1 MQRPNSI
8 DLPTA
13 SANKEVLPKRGSHI
27 FFRRSKLRPDGKF
40 LLSLSH
46 VVHRICERNA
56 NCLGLVSQVIMVAVP
71 RQNLLFNGLLL
82 VGKMRNV

>member
-1 MQRPNSI
+1 M
-8 DLPTA
+8 
-13 SANKEVLPKRGSHI
+13 E
-27 FFRRSKLRPDGKF
+27 KF

-82 VGKMRNV
+82 VGKICPEKCCRLSTQGINKVRSAAITYVILLRESESDETL